1 MNAKEH
7 TLTID
12 GRSITVKR
20 GTFLIE
26 ACKKLCIEVPTLCH
40 NENLKPY
47 GVCRFCQVEVNEGK
61 RTRLVPSCVYEIRKD
76 GLTVTT
82 DSERIRNNRKWL
94 IQLLLARCDRQKD
107 VLDFAAKHGVA
118 PIERLTK
125 KNDDCILC
133 GQCVRACGE
142 IVGVG
147 AIGYERRGEKREVT
161 SPYRDKN
168 PVCIA
173 CGTCVHVCPTHCI
186 AMTEENGVRTISR
199 YAGEKK
205 MIVREAKMLTC
216 GKCGNYFLPSPV
228 AEVFAKKM
236 GIDPTVFTCPSCR

>member
-1 MNAKEH
+1 MNFKEH

-20 GTFLIE
+20 DTLLIE
-26 ACKKLCIEVPTLCH
+26 ACKKLRIEVPTLCH

-107 VLDFAAKHGVA
+107 VLDFAAKYGVA
-118 PIERLTK
+118 PVERLTK

-142 IVGVG
+142 IVGVS

-161 SPYRDKN
+161 SPFRDKN

-173 CGTCVHVCPTHCI
+173 CGTCVYVCPTHCI

-205 MIVREAKMLTC
+205 MVVREAKMLTC
-216 GKCGNYFLPSPV
+216 GKCGNYFLPSSV